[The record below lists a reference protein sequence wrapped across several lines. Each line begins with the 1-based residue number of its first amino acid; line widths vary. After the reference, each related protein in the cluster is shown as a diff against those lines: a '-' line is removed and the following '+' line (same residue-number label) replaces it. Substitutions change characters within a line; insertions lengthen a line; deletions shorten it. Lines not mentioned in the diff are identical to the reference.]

1 MLDLTQFTGHTPGP
15 WVAGRRPEHGHAA
28 WVDDSTEDII
38 CTVANKPKGKMAEC
52 DANARLIAAAPDLLA
67 EVERLRSFVEIARK
81 VPYSHLIFVPG
92 GYDLLEALA
101 ALKEV
106 PTDV

>member
-1 MLDLTQFTGHTPGP
+1 VGEIVRPVTREE
-15 WVAGRRPEHGHAA
+15 GRGDIHAA
-28 WVDDSTEDII
+28 DGRFLGTLPYHESATQILAAI
-38 CTVANKPKGKMAEC
+38 H
-52 DANARLIAAAPDLLA
+52 AAPDLLA